1 MHFIHALKSRLI
13 GIFMKLFIWLKT
25 LSVSNVLNIV
35 EITANLALIFTI
47 FYTFNNFKTEIYNE
61 NQNFAISLYKD
72 YSVLVLD
79 KENRQF
85 LDTTYTN
92 HLDSIS
98 EDYKYYVG
106 FVLFYAESIYN
117 LMNENESWLNTIKYM
132 LEPHLKYISK
142 EKLVDNAYNP
152 NFAVFCNEMI
162 LNNKSLN

>member
-1 MHFIHALKSRLI
+1 
-13 GIFMKLFIWLKT
+13 MKFYFWLKT

-35 EITANLALIFTI
+35 EIIANLALIFTI
-47 FYTFNNFKTEIYNE
+47 IYTFNNFKTQIYNE

-92 HLDSIS
+92 HLDNIS

-117 LMNENESWLNTIKYM
+117 LMNENESWLNTITYM
-132 LEPHLKYISK
+132 LEPHLKYMAK
-142 EKLVDNAYNP
+142 EKLVDNAYNSD
-152 NFAVFCNEMI
+152 FVEYCNGLI
-162 LNNKSLN
+162 LNSKSLK

>member
-1 MHFIHALKSRLI
+1 MNIKEKIKR
-13 GIFMKLFIWLKT
+13 
-25 LSVSNVLNIV
+25 LSVSNVLNVV

-47 FYTFNNFKTEIYNE
+47 IFTFNNFKTEIYNE

-92 HLDSIS
+92 HLDKIS

-117 LMNENESWLNTIKYM
+117 LIEEEDFERLSAIQTLINEALDE
-132 LEPHLKYISK
+132 
-142 EKLVDNAYNP
+142 
-152 NFAVFCNEMI
+152 
-162 LNNKSLN
+162 NNQDV